1 MAKMTED
8 KLKALTDQ
16 EIKQSLGYGSG
27 ELTKNRQKALEYYY
41 AKPIGDL
48 APPSIDGRSAVVD
61 TSVMDT
67 VEWMLPSLLKIF
79 AGGDKV
85 VEFQAKSEEFEEQED
100 HITEYIGR
108 HVFYVQNSGFQILH
122 TWFKDALL
130 AKNGIVKVWW
140 DKTTEE
146 AREDYVGLNDIE
158 LGMLLE
164 DKHVEPIEHSA
175 YPDPLT
181 GQQLHDISVKRVVDK
196 GYCCIENVPP
206 EEFLISR
213 RAKNCEDSPFVAHRF
228 ERTIGELKEAGYE
241 NVDNISSDENDGAF
255 GSERVS
261 RKMQNDESP
270 YLGGRG
276 SQENG
281 DPASRVVWVTEC
293 YLKVDYD
300 GDGIQEWRKVVR
312 AGNQILENVECDG
325 QPFISLTPIP
335 IPHQFFGLSIADL
348 SMEAQRTKTSLMRAL
363 IDNLYLTVN
372 GRTWA
377 LEGQV
382 NLDDLLTS
390 RPGGIVRVKSPG
402 AVGPMQAGGGDLTSA
417 MSMLDYVDT
426 QRGNRTGF
434 TAETQGGNMN
444 AVNHTATGMNIV
456 TNRADMRI
464 ELIAR
469 NFAENGV
476 KSLFIKI
483 LELISKYQ
491 DKTERIKATGGW
503 IDIDPREWKNQF
515 HLSVNVGLG
524 TGNKDQIIQNLT
536 ALGTAM
542 SQAAAAGVVKPD
554 NVYKAGV
561 KLAETLGFSNPEQ
574 YFTDP
579 ATQPPPEEKPDPQI
593 ETAKAMMEIE
603 RQKTEAKIKQDQQKL
618 EADIQM
624 KREELAAKY
633 GLMTEEMNHKIIMA
647 QQANNNGLYTRA
659 NLPQAASGIPSQQPA
674 VSGSVQAPGQPLF

>member
-140 DKTTEE
+140 DKTTDE
-146 AREDYVGLNDIE
+146 AREDYAGLDDIE
-158 LGMLLE
+158 LGMLLQ

-175 YPDPLT
+175 SVDPLT

-483 LELISKYQ
+483 LELVSKYQ
-491 DKTERIKATGGW
+491 DKAERIKATGGW
-503 IDIDPREWKNQF
+503 IDMDPREWKNQF

-542 SQAAAAGVVKPD
+542 TQAAAAGVVKPD

-593 ETAKAMMEIE
+593 ETAHAMMEIE

-633 GLMTEEMNHKIIMA
+633 GLMTEEINHKVILA

-659 NLPQAASGIPSQQPA
+659 NLPQTAGGGIGQQPA
-674 VSGSVQAPGQPLF
+674 VSGGFQTPGQPLL